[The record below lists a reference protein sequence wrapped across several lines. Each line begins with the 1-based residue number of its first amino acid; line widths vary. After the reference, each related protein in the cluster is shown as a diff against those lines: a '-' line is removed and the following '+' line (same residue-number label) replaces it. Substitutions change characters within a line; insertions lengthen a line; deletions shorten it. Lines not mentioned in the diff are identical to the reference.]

1 MKKRTTQNPLFKGG
15 IMLLTKVFL
24 VGIFLVSQL
33 GAFAQTKEVSGT
45 VIGQDSKPIP
55 GLTVIVKGTT
65 TGAITD
71 FEGKYTVTRVPEGAT
86 LVFSFVGMK
95 TQEVVVGNQ
104 TLIDVTMETDAIG
117 LDEVVAIG
125 YGTARQADLTGSIVN
140 VKAEEL
146 EKYAPANVQEM
157 LRSAVPGL
165 KVGYSTSAKN
175 TPDFEVRGDNTIKSD
190 SGDERAGNRPLIVLD
205 GIIFN
210 GDIDT
215 IIN

>member
-71 FEGKYTVTRVPEGAT
+71 FEKFRIGIKI
-86 LVFSFVGMK
+86 VG
-95 TQEVVVGNQ
+95 
-104 TLIDVTMETDAIG
+104 I
-117 LDEVVAIG
+117 
-125 YGTARQADLTGSIVN
+125 
-140 VKAEEL
+140 
-146 EKYAPANVQEM
+146 
-157 LRSAVPGL
+157 
-165 KVGYSTSAKN
+165 KVDHHALL
-175 TPDFEVRGDNTIKSD
+175 
-190 SGDERAGNRPLIVLD
+190 A
-205 GIIFN
+205 
-210 GDIDT
+210 
-215 IIN
+215 